1 MLKHMNFYDSYFTK
15 RSTKTEK
22 IKFEYQSANE
32 ISFVILFFSFEVL
45 NITFHDNY
53 ITILF
58 YNQH

>member
-22 IKFEYQSANE
+22 IKFAANE